1 MLVLEFNTNSL
12 ASYYTCVHTRKD
24 EKEHCVKGVYSHPG
38 VTLIATPM
46 PPLPFFLEK
55 QIFELRFPNHV
66 LHPGLI
72 VTPPALPVASHK
84 PKDEIY

>member
-1 MLVLEFNTNSL
+1 MKTSAEEAL
-12 ASYYTCVHTRKD
+12 AFTSACAYYNKHTA
-24 EKEHCVKGVYSHPG
+24 VKGIHNGIDS
-38 VTLIATPM
+38 TFIATPM

-55 QIFELRFPNHV
+55 QIFEFRFPNHV

-72 VTPPALPVASHK
+72 VTPVSPK